1 MLSSHSSENLKLHLV
16 LEETQDGRSLASV
29 LEFPDC
35 RVEAQTNEQAIAQ
48 LQTMVMHRLANVRI
62 LPLEIS
68 VSAAETENPWMKY
81 AGVFKDDPY
90 FAKIM
95 EAMQAE
101 RQVDNDNVDEIIP

>member
-1 MLSSHSSENLKLHLV
+1 
-16 LEETQDGRSLASV
+16 
-29 LEFPDC
+29 
-35 RVEAQTNEQAIAQ
+35 
-48 LQTMVMHRLANVRI
+48 
-62 LPLEIS
+62 
-68 VSAAETENPWMKY
+68 MKY